1 MPWRDGMMARGHWQ
15 ADWLHQ
21 ARHPSR
27 PRVFLR
33 FGQVVW
39 QESPDWENHGSWTLI
54 KILKGRLAE
63 KKPATLC
70 HEATHDIK
78 LGIITIQGNPVIWR
92 I

>member
-1 MPWRDGMMARGHWQ
+1 
-15 ADWLHQ
+15 L
-21 ARHPSR
+21 
-27 PRVFLR
+27 
-33 FGQVVW
+33 
-39 QESPDWENHGSWTLI
+39 T